1 LVHFRQKATASDINS
16 IPAELEKKDQLK
28 GFQYNWYFEGL
39 IMILIICNSVM
50 LAFDNPL
57 MDPTSSKKKFISNAN
72 KGFTVAFTLEVST
85 RVIA

>member
-1 LVHFRQKATASDINS
+1 
-16 IPAELEKKDQLK
+16 
-28 GFQYNWYFEGL
+28 
-39 IMILIICNSVM
+39 MILIICNSVM